1 MKTSYFLMCLLAFTF
16 MLACDSNTDIR
27 LGQTFT
33 FAVNMQ
39 GSDQRPDSDFE
50 TLVTTHIETE
60 LRKLPDVRVVPEGKD
75 AAWRLS
81 LIGWEGANVDGVE
94 TGNIVLSSVIMSG
107 GPVWKYEYHH
117 LQTGPKE
124 GLAENCA
131 VIVGRIDKLLDK
143 HRSPTI
149 EK

>member
-1 MKTSYFLMCLLAFTF
+1 MRILCLLICMPAFIF

-75 AAWRLS
+75 ADVEIESYRL
-81 LIGWEGANVDGVE
+81 
-94 TGNIVLSSVIMSG
+94 G
-107 GPVWKYEYHH
+107 G
-117 LQTGPKE
+117 
-124 GLAENCA
+124 C
-131 VIVGRIDKLLDK
+131 
-143 HRSPTI
+143 
-149 EK
+149 

>member
-1 MKTSYFLMCLLAFTF
+1 MRTLCLLICVSAFTF
-16 MLACDSNTDIR
+16 LLACDSNTDIR

-39 GSDQRPDSDFE
+39 GSDQRPDLGFE
-50 TLVTTHIETE
+50 TLVKTHIETE
-60 LRKLPDVRVVPEGKD
+60 LRKLPDVKVVPEGED
-75 AAWRLS
+75 ADWRLS

-94 TGNIVLSSVIMSG
+94 TGNIVLSAVIMSG

-124 GLAENCA
+124 GLAENCV